1 MAGTPFKKVV
11 RERIRAK
18 GGYSPVFERIAS
30 GETLTSIAKD
40 YDCSRQFLRK
50 LLTENEKLAT
60 IFHNSQ
66 RDAAHALVDDG
77 MQILDDSPV
86 DRDAINLAKARA
98 EYRKWLAGMYDK
110 ETFGE
115 KQAGPI
121 LNIGQ
126 LHLQALAA
134 APAMPNSKSLP
145 SGNEHPVLDAV
156 IEEAP

>member
-11 RERIRAK
+11 RERIRVK
-18 GGYSPVFERIAS
+18 GGYSPIFERIAS

-40 YDCSRQFLRK
+40 FDCSRQFLRK

-77 MQILDDSPV
+77 MQILDDSAV
-86 DRDAINLAKARA
+86 DRDAIALAKARA

-115 KQAGPI
+115 KAQGVQ

-134 APAMPNSKSLP
+134 IPAPPPNRSLP
-145 SGNEHPVLDAV
+145 SGDARPVLDAV